1 MNMPGFT
8 AEAAI
13 YRTSSQYTASYM
25 ARHPGS
31 GLNNSLV
38 ISPQACSFGRNI
50 LCNGWILG
58 CIGCTAFFPSVPG
71 MIACYAACMGS
82 MFAYCRNC
90 LDFIDIPENSNG
102 SGGVSG
108 GGGPPAGGTC
118 FPNKCC
124 EWGENGE
131 CTLCIPRN
139 AACP

>member
-13 YRTSSQYTASYM
+13 YRTSSRYTVSYKVQ
-25 ARHPGS
+25 HLGS
-31 GLNNSLV
+31 GLNESLV
-38 ISPQACSFGRNI
+38 IFPQACSFGRNI
-50 LCNGWILG
+50 ICNGWILG
-58 CIGCTAFFPSVPG
+58 CIGCTAFFPSVPA

-82 MFAYCRNC
+82 MFTYCRDC
-90 LDFIDIPENSNG
+90 LDFIDIPENG
-102 SGGVSG
+102 SGGGGG

-124 EWGENGE
+124 EWGENAE